1 MYMSTLQIIELSVI
15 AVAAVFFCFF
25 SFYFYFRM
33 RKQKDEYEQK
43 IKALEK
49 KVNYD
54 YLTGVLSRRA
64 FIDRMEKKLAV
75 DPNGT
80 FLIFD
85 VNDFKIINDTFG
97 HEEGD
102 NFIKRYSARLQST
115 FENDLVGRL
124 GGDEFL
130 VFISGN
136 CDEVQINAKIEKAAI
151 TEFSDSSTKLTI
163 TSCCGSATAPNN
175 GKTFEELYRI
185 ADKALYRS
193 KQAVH

>member
-1 MYMSTLQIIELSVI
+1 MSTLQIIELSVI
-15 AVAAVFFCFF
+15 AVAAAFFCFF
-25 SFYFYFRM
+25 SFYFYFKM
-33 RKQKDEYEQK
+33 RKQKNEYEQK

-64 FIDRMEKKLAV
+64 FIDRMEKELAV

-102 NFIKRYSARLQST
+102 NFIKRYSARLQKT

-130 VFISGN
+130 VFISGE
-136 CDEVQINAKIEKAAI
+136 CDEKKMNEKIEKAAI

-163 TSCCGSATAPNN
+163 TSCCGAATAPDN